1 MDYMAQKATITGD
14 GYVAVLQN
22 LKESVQKID
31 EKRQQGCPASA

>member
-22 LKESVQKID
+22 LKEAVLKTN
-31 EKRQQGCPASA
+31 ERRQ